1 MSRRKITPDTSPG
14 RAPTIAPNV
23 ASAATPA
30 AGLGTA
36 PAIEMHGIT
45 RVFEGSERAVLDHL
59 DLVVER
65 GEFLAIIGPS
75 GSGKSTLLNAIGLL
89 DTPTSGTYSLFG
101 KNTEGLSDRE
111 RDEMRR
117 DHLGFIFQ
125 SSNMLLDE
133 TSTTNASMGL
143 RVQGVPYGERLQR
156 TEETLEFLGLSDRAS
171 IRTRYLSGGEKQRCA
186 IARALATRPPLILAD
201 EPTGNLDSHN
211 SAKVIEIL
219 QRINATGCTV
229 LVITHDPEVAA
240 AARRVIRIEDGQLH
254 EQSRAD
260 LVIRIEDGQL
270 HEQSRADLATVP
282 VAEVPVA
289 EAVPATTD
297 TPAEATVGAPV
308 DAPATLAVGEKPAT
322 HRRGSFLTDDSI
334 EAISALTSRPLRT
347 LLLGLSFA
355 LGVGGLI
362 SASGMSESA
371 SYQVNQR
378 LLGSEQ
384 STLYI
389 SDRDNDQNM
398 LGTYRQG
405 ESAQNVADR
414 ISALDYVKNTGF
426 VSSVAPADVRITRFS
441 PYEDEPKTAIG
452 LSSTSKTR
460 LEQIGARMNPE
471 TLRALEQMN
480 STLTQQNVADRE
492 RAEQLS
498 GAIVSVSAARALGII
513 PEDKAA
519 DNATTEPRPGELPAV
534 EYGIKL
540 GGLPQVA
547 PGVSIWVEGQLMPV
561 IGLFDPGN
569 SGYEFRN
576 TVIVSPGTLQ
586 RTGRGQVTY
595 IAETERGYGKAV
607 AKAIPLTLKPAEPSQ
622 INVETPSD
630 LQSLRASIASD
641 LGLYVGVLSGILL
654 VLASLSAATAMYLSV
669 QSRTA
674 EIALRRAIGSSK
686 WLIARIFLM
695 EGVMLGVLGG
705 SIGACS
711 GMIATIILSLVQG
724 WQAVLSPGFVVL
736 GVGVGALTGLVSSA
750 YPAWVASRK
759 SPADAMRG

>member
-45 RVFEGSERAVLDHL
+45 RVFEGSERAVLDRL

-240 AARRVIRIEDGQLH
+240 AARRVIRIEDG
-254 EQSRAD
+254 R
-260 LVIRIEDGQL
+260 L

-282 VAEVPVA
+282 VAE
-289 EAVPATTD
+289 AVPAATD
-297 TPAEATVGAPV
+297 TPAETTVGASAGL
-308 DAPATLAVGEKPAT
+308 APGEKPAT

-492 RAEQLS
+492 RSEQLS
-498 GAIVSVSAARALGII
+498 GAIVSVSAARALGIL

-534 EYGIKL
+534 DYGIKL

-547 PGVSIWVEGQLMPV
+547 PGVSIWVDGQLMPV
-561 IGLFDPGN
+561 VGLFDPGN

-724 WQAVLSPGFVVL
+724 WQAILSPGFVVL

>member
-1 MSRRKITPDTSPG
+1 MSRHHGIPE
-14 RAPTIAPNV
+14 RAPDGMTAPQV
-23 ASAATPA
+23 RGEA
-30 AGLGTA
+30 AGLDTAPNTDPNTA
-36 PAIEMHGIT
+36 PAIEMRGIT
-45 RVFEGSERAVLDHL
+45 RIFEGSDRPVLDHL

-240 AARRVIRIEDGQLH
+240 AARRVIRIEDGRLH
-254 EQSRAD
+254 EQSRTD
-260 LVIRIEDGQL
+260 
-270 HEQSRADLATVP
+270 SATVP
-282 VAEVPVA
+282 VAEV
-289 EAVPATTD
+289 VPAVAD
-297 TPAEATVGAPV
+297 TPV
-308 DAPATLAVGEKPAT
+308 DAPAPVDAAASLAPGEKPAT

-441 PYEDEPKTAIG
+441 PYEDEPKTAIS

-492 RAEQLS
+492 RSEQLS

-547 PGVSIWVEGQLMPV
+547 PGVSIWVDGQLMPV

-576 TVIVSPGTLQ
+576 SVIVSPGTLQ

-607 AKAIPLTLKPAEPSQ
+607 AKAIPLALKPAEPSQ

-724 WQAVLSPGFVVL
+724 WQAILSPGFVVL

>member
-240 AARRVIRIEDGQLH
+240 AARRVIRIEDGRLH

-260 LVIRIEDGQL
+260 
-270 HEQSRADLATVP
+270 SAT
-282 VAEVPVA
+282 APVA
-289 EAVPATTD
+289 EAVPVATD

-308 DAPATLAVGEKPAT
+308 DAPASLAPGEKPAT

-547 PGVSIWVEGQLMPV
+547 PGVSIWVDGQLMPV
-561 IGLFDPGN
+561 VGLFDPGN

>member
-1 MSRRKITPDTSPG
+1 MSRRKRTPDTSPG

-240 AARRVIRIEDGQLH
+240 AARRVIRIEDGRLH

-260 LVIRIEDGQL
+260 
-270 HEQSRADLATVP
+270 SAT
-282 VAEVPVA
+282 APVA
-289 EAVPATTD
+289 EAMPVAGDTPTEVPAS
-297 TPAEATVGAPV
+297 APV
-308 DAPATLAVGEKPAT
+308 DAPASLAPGEKPAT

-492 RAEQLS
+492 RSEQLS

-534 EYGIKL
+534 DYGIKL

-547 PGVSIWVEGQLMPV
+547 PGVSIWVDGQLMPV
-561 IGLFDPGN
+561 VGLFDPGN

-595 IAETERGYGKAV
+595 ITETERGYGKAV

>member
-1 MSRRKITPDTSPG
+1 MSRRDRTPDASPG
-14 RAPTIAPNV
+14 RAPTVAPNV

-45 RVFEGSERAVLDHL
+45 RIFEGSDRPVLDHL

-240 AARRVIRIEDGQLH
+240 AARRVIRIEDGRLH
-254 EQSRAD
+254 EQSRSD
-260 LVIRIEDGQL
+260 
-270 HEQSRADLATVP
+270 SATVP
-282 VAEVPVA
+282 LTEVVSA
-289 EAVPATTD
+289 ATD
-297 TPAEATVGAPV
+297 TPTEALVGAPATF
-308 DAPATLAVGEKPAT
+308 APGEKPAT

-480 STLTQQNVADRE
+480 STLTQENVADRE
-492 RAEQLS
+492 RSEQLS

-519 DNATTEPRPGELPAV
+519 DNATTEPRPGEMPTV

-547 PGVSIWVEGQLMPV
+547 PGVSIWVDGQLMPV

-576 TVIVSPGTLQ
+576 SVIVSPGTLQ

-607 AKAIPLTLKPAEPSQ
+607 AKAIPLALKPAEPSQ

>member
-1 MSRRKITPDTSPG
+1 MSRRKRTPDASPG
-14 RAPTIAPNV
+14 RAPTVAPNV

-45 RVFEGSERAVLDHL
+45 RVFEGSERAVLDRL

-143 RVQGVPYGERLQR
+143 RVQGVPYSERLQR

-240 AARRVIRIEDGQLH
+240 AARRVIRIEDGRLH

-260 LVIRIEDGQL
+260 
-270 HEQSRADLATVP
+270 SATVP
-282 VAEVPVA
+282 VAQ
-289 EAVPATTD
+289 D
-297 TPAEATVGAPV
+297 SPV
-308 DAPATLAVGEKPAT
+308 DASASLAPGEKPAT

-498 GAIVSVSAARALGII
+498 GAIVSVSAARALGIL

-547 PGVSIWVEGQLMPV
+547 PGVSIWVDGQLMPV

>member
-1 MSRRKITPDTSPG
+1 MSRHHGIPE
-14 RAPTIAPNV
+14 RAPDGMTAPQVRGEAAGLDTAPNIAPN
-23 ASAATPA
+23 TDPN
-30 AGLGTA
+30 TA

-45 RVFEGSERAVLDHL
+45 RIFEGSDRPVLDHL

-240 AARRVIRIEDGQLH
+240 AARRVIRIEDGRLH

-260 LVIRIEDGQL
+260 SD
-270 HEQSRADLATVP
+270 TVP
-282 VAEVPVA
+282 AAEVVSA
-289 EAVPATTD
+289 ATD
-297 TPAEATVGAPV
+297 TPV
-308 DAPATLAVGEKPAT
+308 DAPASLAPGEKPAT

-480 STLTQQNVADRE
+480 STLTQENVADRQ

-519 DNATTEPRPGELPAV
+519 DNATTEPRPGEMPV
-534 EYGIKL
+534 VDYGIKL

-547 PGVSIWVEGQLMPV
+547 PGVSIWVDGQLMPV
-561 IGLFDPGN
+561 VGLFDPGN

-607 AKAIPLTLKPAEPSQ
+607 AKAIPLALKPAEPSQ

>member
-1 MSRRKITPDTSPG
+1 M
-14 RAPTIAPNV
+14 
-23 ASAATPA
+23 
-30 AGLGTA
+30 
-36 PAIEMHGIT
+36 
-45 RVFEGSERAVLDHL
+45 
-59 DLVVER
+59 VER

-143 RVQGVPYGERLQR
+143 RVQGVPYSERLQR

-240 AARRVIRIEDGQLH
+240 AARRVIRIEDG
-254 EQSRAD
+254 R
-260 LVIRIEDGQL
+260 L

-282 VAEVPVA
+282 VAEVVPVA
-289 EAVPATTD
+289 QD
-297 TPAEATVGAPV
+297 SPV
-308 DAPATLAVGEKPAT
+308 DASASLAPGEKPAT

-492 RAEQLS
+492 RSEQLS
-498 GAIVSVSAARALGII
+498 GAIVSVSAARALGIL

-534 EYGIKL
+534 DYGIKL

-547 PGVSIWVEGQLMPV
+547 PGVSIWVDGQLMPV
-561 IGLFDPGN
+561 VGLFDPGN

-595 IAETERGYGKAV
+595 ITETERGYGKAV

>member
-1 MSRRKITPDTSPG
+1 MSRRKRTPDASPG
-14 RAPTIAPNV
+14 RAPTVAPNV

-45 RVFEGSERAVLDHL
+45 RIFEGSERAVLDNL

-240 AARRVIRIEDGQLH
+240 AARRVIRIEDGRLH

-260 LVIRIEDGQL
+260 
-270 HEQSRADLATVP
+270 SATVP
-282 VAEVPVA
+282 VAEVVPVA
-289 EAVPATTD
+289 QD
-297 TPAEATVGAPV
+297 SPV
-308 DAPATLAVGEKPAT
+308 DAPASLAPGGKPAT

-441 PYEDEPKTAIG
+441 PYEDEPKTAIS

-519 DNATTEPRPGELPAV
+519 DNATTEPRPGEMPV
-534 EYGIKL
+534 VDYGIKL

-547 PGVSIWVEGQLMPV
+547 PGVSIWVDGKLMPV

>member
-1 MSRRKITPDTSPG
+1 
-14 RAPTIAPNV
+14 
-23 ASAATPA
+23 
-30 AGLGTA
+30 
-36 PAIEMHGIT
+36 MHGIT

-143 RVQGVPYGERLQR
+143 RVQGVPYSERLQR

-240 AARRVIRIEDGQLH
+240 AARRVIRIEDG
-254 EQSRAD
+254 R
-260 LVIRIEDGQL
+260 L

-282 VAEVPVA
+282 VAE
-289 EAVPATTD
+289 AVPAATD

-308 DAPATLAVGEKPAT
+308 DASASLAPGEKPAT

-492 RAEQLS
+492 RSEQLS

-547 PGVSIWVEGQLMPV
+547 PGVSIWVDGQLMPV
-561 IGLFDPGN
+561 VGLFDPGN

-595 IAETERGYGKAV
+595 ITETERGYGKAV

>member
-1 MSRRKITPDTSPG
+1 MSRRKRTPDASPG
-14 RAPTIAPNV
+14 RAPTVAPNV

-36 PAIEMHGIT
+36 PAIEMRGIT
-45 RVFEGSERAVLDHL
+45 RIFEGSDRPVLDRL

-240 AARRVIRIEDGQLH
+240 AARRVIRIEDGRLH

-260 LVIRIEDGQL
+260 
-270 HEQSRADLATVP
+270 SATVP
-282 VAEVPVA
+282 LTEV
-289 EAVPATTD
+289 VPAVAD
-297 TPAEATVGAPV
+297 TPV
-308 DAPATLAVGEKPAT
+308 DAPASLAPGEKPAA

-492 RAEQLS
+492 RSEQLS

-576 TVIVSPGTLQ
+576 SVIVSPGTLQ

-607 AKAIPLTLKPAEPSQ
+607 AKAIPLALKPAEPSQ

>member
-1 MSRRKITPDTSPG
+1 MR
-14 RAPTIAPNV
+14 
-23 ASAATPA
+23 
-30 AGLGTA
+30 
-36 PAIEMHGIT
+36 GIT
-45 RVFEGSERAVLDHL
+45 RVFEGSDRPVLDHL

-143 RVQGVPYGERLQR
+143 RVQGVPYSERLQR

-240 AARRVIRIEDGQLH
+240 AARRVIRIEDGRLH

-260 LVIRIEDGQL
+260 LV
-270 HEQSRADLATVP
+270 T
-282 VAEVPVA
+282 VPVA
-289 EAVPATTD
+289 EAVSSVAD
-297 TPAEATVGAPV
+297 TPAEATVGAPAN
-308 DAPATLAVGEKPAT
+308 APATLAVGEKPAT

-492 RAEQLS
+492 RSEQLS
-498 GAIVSVSAARALGII
+498 GAIVSVSAARALGIL

-534 EYGIKL
+534 DYGIKL

-547 PGVSIWVEGQLMPV
+547 PGVSIWVDGQLMPV
-561 IGLFDPGN
+561 VGLFDPGN
-569 SGYEFRN
+569 SGYEFKN

>member
-1 MSRRKITPDTSPG
+1 MSRRKITPDKSPG
-14 RAPTIAPNV
+14 RAPTVAPNV
-23 ASAATPA
+23 ASTATPT
-30 AGLGTA
+30 AGIGTA

-143 RVQGVPYGERLQR
+143 RVQGVPYSERLQR

-260 LVIRIEDGQL
+260 L
-270 HEQSRADLATVP
+270 ATVP
-282 VAEVPVA
+282 VAEVPIA
-289 EAVPATTD
+289 TD

-308 DAPATLAVGEKPAT
+308 DASASLAVGEKPAT

-480 STLTQQNVADRE
+480 STLTQQNVADRA
-492 RAEQLS
+492 RSEQLS
-498 GAIVSVSAARALGII
+498 GAIVSVSAARALGIL

-534 EYGIKL
+534 DYGIKL

-547 PGVSIWVEGQLMPV
+547 PGVSIWVDGQLMPV
-561 IGLFDPGN
+561 VGLFDPGN

>member
-14 RAPTIAPNV
+14 RAPTVAPNV

-260 LVIRIEDGQL
+260 L
-270 HEQSRADLATVP
+270 AT
-282 VAEVPVA
+282 VPVA
-289 EAVPATTD
+289 EAVPVATD

-308 DAPATLAVGEKPAT
+308 DATTSLAPGEKPAT

-492 RAEQLS
+492 RSEQLS

-534 EYGIKL
+534 DYGIKL

>member
-1 MSRRKITPDTSPG
+1 MSRRNRIPE
-14 RAPTIAPNV
+14 RAPDGMTAPQGRGE
-23 ASAATPA
+23 A
-30 AGLGTA
+30 AGLDTVPNTDSKTA
-36 PAIEMHGIT
+36 PAIEMRGIT
-45 RVFEGSERAVLDHL
+45 RIFEGSDRPVLDHL

-240 AARRVIRIEDGQLH
+240 AARRVIRIEDG
-254 EQSRAD
+254 R
-260 LVIRIEDGQL
+260 L

-282 VAEVPVA
+282 VAE
-289 EAVPATTD
+289 AVPATTA
-297 TPAEATVGAPV
+297 TLAEATVGAPV
-308 DAPATLAVGEKPAT
+308 DAPTGLAPGEKPAA

-441 PYEDEPKTAIG
+441 PYEDEPQTAIG

-513 PEDKAA
+513 PEDKVA

-547 PGVSIWVEGQLMPV
+547 PGVSIWVDGQLMPV

>member
-1 MSRRKITPDTSPG
+1 MSRRKITPE
-14 RAPTIAPNV
+14 RAPDGMTAPRIRGE
-23 ASAATPA
+23 A
-30 AGLGTA
+30 AGLDALPNTA
-36 PAIEMHGIT
+36 PAIEMRGIT
-45 RVFEGSERAVLDHL
+45 RIFEGSDRPVLDHL

-143 RVQGVPYGERLQR
+143 RVQGVPYSERLQR

-254 EQSRAD
+254 EQS
-260 LVIRIEDGQL
+260 
-270 HEQSRADLATVP
+270 HADLATVP
-282 VAEVPVA
+282 VAEVPIA
-289 EAVPATTD
+289 TD
-297 TPAEATVGAPV
+297 TQAEATVGAPV
-308 DAPATLAVGEKPAT
+308 DASASLAPGEKPAT

-492 RAEQLS
+492 RSEQLS

-547 PGVSIWVEGQLMPV
+547 PGVSIWVDGQLMPV

>member
-1 MSRRKITPDTSPG
+1 MSRHHGIPE
-14 RAPTIAPNV
+14 RAPDGMTAPQGRGE
-23 ASAATPA
+23 A
-30 AGLGTA
+30 AGLDTVPNTDSKTA
-36 PAIEMHGIT
+36 PAIEMRGIT
-45 RVFEGSERAVLDHL
+45 RIFEGSDRPVLDHL

-143 RVQGVPYGERLQR
+143 RVQGVPYSERLQR

-260 LVIRIEDGQL
+260 L
-270 HEQSRADLATVP
+270 ATVS
-282 VAEVPVA
+282 VA
-289 EAVPATTD
+289 EAVPATTA
-297 TPAEATVGAPV
+297 TLAEATVGAPV
-308 DAPATLAVGEKPAT
+308 DAPTGLAPGEKPAA

-492 RAEQLS
+492 RSEQLS
-498 GAIVSVSAARALGII
+498 GAIVSVSAARALGIL

-534 EYGIKL
+534 DYGIKL

-547 PGVSIWVEGQLMPV
+547 PGVSIWVDGQLMPV
-561 IGLFDPGN
+561 VGLFDPGN

>member
-14 RAPTIAPNV
+14 RAPTVAPNV

-45 RVFEGSERAVLDHL
+45 RIFEGSERAVLDHL

-260 LVIRIEDGQL
+260 L
-270 HEQSRADLATVP
+270 ATVP
-282 VAEVPVA
+282 VAEVPIA
-289 EAVPATTD
+289 TD

-308 DAPATLAVGEKPAT
+308 DASASLAPGEKPAT

-492 RAEQLS
+492 RSEQLS

-534 EYGIKL
+534 DYGIKL

-547 PGVSIWVEGQLMPV
+547 PGVSIWVDGQLMPV
-561 IGLFDPGN
+561 VGLFDPGN

>member
-1 MSRRKITPDTSPG
+1 MSRRKITPE
-14 RAPTIAPNV
+14 RAPDGMTAPHGRGE
-23 ASAATPA
+23 AAVLNAVP
-30 AGLGTA
+30 GTA

-143 RVQGVPYGERLQR
+143 RVQGVPYSERLQR

-260 LVIRIEDGQL
+260 
-270 HEQSRADLATVP
+270 SATVP
-282 VAEVPVA
+282 VAEVA
-289 EAVPATTD
+289 TD
-297 TPAEATVGAPV
+297 TPAEATVDASAGLAP
-308 DAPATLAVGEKPAT
+308 GEKPAT

-480 STLTQQNVADRE
+480 SPLTLQNVADRE

-519 DNATTEPRPGELPAV
+519 DNATAEPRPGEMPV
-534 EYGIKL
+534 VDYGIKL

-547 PGVSIWVEGQLMPV
+547 PGVSIWVDGQLMPV

>member
-1 MSRRKITPDTSPG
+1 MSRRNRIPE
-14 RAPTIAPNV
+14 RAPDGMTAPRIRGE
-23 ASAATPA
+23 A
-30 AGLGTA
+30 AGLDVALDTMSTTAPNTA

-143 RVQGVPYGERLQR
+143 RVQGVPYSERLQR

-260 LVIRIEDGQL
+260 
-270 HEQSRADLATVP
+270 SAT
-282 VAEVPVA
+282 VPVA

-297 TPAEATVGAPV
+297 TPAETTVGAPV
-308 DAPATLAVGEKPAT
+308 DAPAGLAPGEKPAT

-389 SDRDNDQNM
+389 SDRDNDENV

-498 GAIVSVSAARALGII
+498 GAIVSVSAARALGIL

-534 EYGIKL
+534 DYGIKL

>member
-143 RVQGVPYGERLQR
+143 RVQGVPYSERLQR

-260 LVIRIEDGQL
+260 L
-270 HEQSRADLATVP
+270 AT
-282 VAEVPVA
+282 VPVA
-289 EAVPATTD
+289 EAVPVATD

-308 DAPATLAVGEKPAT
+308 DATTSLAPGEKPAT

-492 RAEQLS
+492 RSEQLS

>member
-14 RAPTIAPNV
+14 RAPTVAPNV

-45 RVFEGSERAVLDHL
+45 RIFEGSERAVLDHL

-143 RVQGVPYGERLQR
+143 RVQGVPYSERLQR

-240 AARRVIRIEDGQLH
+240 AARRVIRIEDGRLH
-254 EQSRAD
+254 EQGRTDS
-260 LVIRIEDGQL
+260 V
-270 HEQSRADLATVP
+270 TVP
-282 VAEVPVA
+282 VAEVVSSVA
-289 EAVPATTD
+289 D

-308 DAPATLAVGEKPAT
+308 DASATLAVGEKPAA

-492 RAEQLS
+492 RSEQLS

-561 IGLFDPGN
+561 VGLFDPGN

-736 GVGVGALTGLVSSA
+736 GVGVGDLTGLVSSA

>member
-1 MSRRKITPDTSPG
+1 MSRRKRTPDASPG
-14 RAPTIAPNV
+14 RAPTVAPNV

-45 RVFEGSERAVLDHL
+45 RVFEGSERAVLDRL

-143 RVQGVPYGERLQR
+143 RVQGVPYSERLQR

-240 AARRVIRIEDGQLH
+240 AARRVIRIEDG
-254 EQSRAD
+254 R
-260 LVIRIEDGQL
+260 L

-282 VAEVPVA
+282 VAEVVPVA
-289 EAVPATTD
+289 QD
-297 TPAEATVGAPV
+297 SPV
-308 DAPATLAVGEKPAT
+308 DASASLAPGEKPAT

-498 GAIVSVSAARALGII
+498 GAIVSVSAARALGIL

-534 EYGIKL
+534 DYGIKL

-547 PGVSIWVEGQLMPV
+547 PGVSIWVDGQLMPV
-561 IGLFDPGN
+561 VGLFDPGN

-595 IAETERGYGKAV
+595 ITETERGYGKAV

>member
-14 RAPTIAPNV
+14 RAPTVAPNV

-240 AARRVIRIEDGQLH
+240 AARRVIRIEDG
-254 EQSRAD
+254 R
-260 LVIRIEDGQL
+260 L

-282 VAEVPVA
+282 VAEAVPVA
-289 EAVPATTD
+289 TD

-308 DAPATLAVGEKPAT
+308 DATTSLAPGEKPAT

-492 RAEQLS
+492 RSEQLS

-519 DNATTEPRPGELPAV
+519 DNATTEPRPGEMPV
-534 EYGIKL
+534 VDYGIKL

-547 PGVSIWVEGQLMPV
+547 PGVSIWVDGQLMPV
-561 IGLFDPGN
+561 VGLFDPGN

>member
-260 LVIRIEDGQL
+260 L
-270 HEQSRADLATVP
+270 AT
-282 VAEVPVA
+282 VPVA

-297 TPAEATVGAPV
+297 TPAETTVGAPV
-308 DAPATLAVGEKPAT
+308 DAPAGLAPGEKPAT

-547 PGVSIWVEGQLMPV
+547 PGVSIWVDGQLMPV
-561 IGLFDPGN
+561 VGLFDPGN

>member
-1 MSRRKITPDTSPG
+1 MSRHHGIPE
-14 RAPTIAPNV
+14 RAPDGMTAPQVRGEAAGLDTAPNIAPN
-23 ASAATPA
+23 TDPN
-30 AGLGTA
+30 TA
-36 PAIEMHGIT
+36 PAIEMRGIT
-45 RVFEGSERAVLDHL
+45 RIFEGSDRPVLDHL

-143 RVQGVPYGERLQR
+143 RVQGVPYSERLQR

-240 AARRVIRIEDGQLH
+240 AARRVIRIEDGRLH

-260 LVIRIEDGQL
+260 
-270 HEQSRADLATVP
+270 SATVP
-282 VAEVPVA
+282 AAEVVSA
-289 EAVPATTD
+289 ATD
-297 TPAEATVGAPV
+297 TPTEALVGAPATF
-308 DAPATLAVGEKPAT
+308 APGEKPAT

-452 LSSTSKTR
+452 LNSTSKTR

-519 DNATTEPRPGELPAV
+519 DNATTEPRPGELPTV

-547 PGVSIWVEGQLMPV
+547 PGVSIWVDGQLMPV

-576 TVIVSPGTLQ
+576 SVIVSPGTLQ

-607 AKAIPLTLKPAEPSQ
+607 AKAIPLALKPAEPSQ

>member
-1 MSRRKITPDTSPG
+1 MSRRNRIPE
-14 RAPTIAPNV
+14 RAPDAMTAPRIRGDAAEHDV
-23 ASAATPA
+23 ALDTMPN
-30 AGLGTA
+30 TA
-36 PAIEMHGIT
+36 PAIEMRGIT
-45 RVFEGSERAVLDHL
+45 RIFEGSERPVLDHL

-111 RDEMRR
+111 RDEFRR

-143 RVQGVPYGERLQR
+143 RVQGVPYSERLQR

-211 SAKVIEIL
+211 SDKVIEIL

-240 AARRVIRIEDGQLH
+240 AARRVIRIEDGRLH

-260 LVIRIEDGQL
+260 
-270 HEQSRADLATVP
+270 SAT
-282 VAEVPVA
+282 VPVA
-289 EAVPATTD
+289 EAVPVAAD
-297 TPAEATVGAPV
+297 TPAEATVDAPV
-308 DAPATLAVGEKPAT
+308 SLAPGEKPAS

-384 STLYI
+384 SMLYI
-389 SDRDNDQNM
+389 SDRDNDQNV

-480 STLTQQNVADRE
+480 STLTRENVADRE

-519 DNATTEPRPGELPAV
+519 DNATTEPRPGELPTV

-547 PGVSIWVEGQLMPV
+547 PGVSIWVDGQLMPV

-576 TVIVSPGTLQ
+576 TVIVSPGKLQ

-711 GMIATIILSLVQG
+711 GMIATIMLSLVQG
-724 WQAVLSPGFVVL
+724 WQAILSPGFVVL

>member
-1 MSRRKITPDTSPG
+1 MSRRKITPE
-14 RAPTIAPNV
+14 RAPDGVTAPRGRGEAAAPN
-23 ASAATPA
+23 
-30 AGLGTA
+30 TA

-45 RVFEGSERAVLDHL
+45 RVFEGSERPVLDHL
-59 DLVVER
+59 DLVVEH

-240 AARRVIRIEDGQLH
+240 AARRVIRIEDGRLH

-260 LVIRIEDGQL
+260 
-270 HEQSRADLATVP
+270 SATVP
-282 VAEVPVA
+282 VTGLVPD
-289 EAVPATTD
+289 VPD
-297 TPAEATVGAPV
+297 TPTEVLPE
-308 DAPATLAVGEKPAT
+308 APADASVEAPADLAPGERPAA

-389 SDRDNDQNM
+389 SDRDSDENV

-480 STLTQQNVADRE
+480 VTLTQEDVADRE

-519 DNATTEPRPGELPAV
+519 DSATTEPRPGEIPV
-534 EYGIKL
+534 VDYGIKL

-547 PGVSIWVEGQLMPV
+547 PGVSIWVDGQLMPV
-561 IGLFDPGN
+561 VGLFDPGN

-576 TVIVSPGTLQ
+576 TVIVSPGKLQ

-630 LQSLRASIASD
+630 LQSLRASVASD

-705 SIGACS
+705 SIGACA
-711 GMIATIILSLVQG
+711 GMIATIVLSLVQG
-724 WQAVLSPGFVVL
+724 WQAILSPGFVVL

-759 SPADAMRG
+759 NPADAMRG

>member
-1 MSRRKITPDTSPG
+1 MSRRKITPE
-14 RAPTIAPNV
+14 RAPDGMTAPHGRGE
-23 ASAATPA
+23 AAVLNA
-30 AGLGTA
+30 APGTA

-45 RVFEGSERAVLDHL
+45 RIFEGSERAVLDHL

-143 RVQGVPYGERLQR
+143 RVQGVPYSERLQR

-229 LVITHDPEVAA
+229 LVITHDPEAAA
-240 AARRVIRIEDGQLH
+240 AARRVIRIEDGRLH
-254 EQSRAD
+254 EQSRTD
-260 LVIRIEDGQL
+260 
-270 HEQSRADLATVP
+270 SAT
-282 VAEVPVA
+282 VPVA
-289 EAVPATTD
+289 EAVPVAGD

-308 DAPATLAVGEKPAT
+308 DATTSLAPGEKPAT

-414 ISALDYVKNTGF
+414 ISALDYMKNTGF

-492 RAEQLS
+492 RSEQLS
-498 GAIVSVSAARALGII
+498 GAIVSVSAARALGIL

-534 EYGIKL
+534 DYGIKL

-547 PGVSIWVEGQLMPV
+547 PGVSIWVDGQLMPV

>member
-240 AARRVIRIEDGQLH
+240 AARRVIRIEDGRLH

-260 LVIRIEDGQL
+260 
-270 HEQSRADLATVP
+270 SAT
-282 VAEVPVA
+282 VPVA
-289 EAVPATTD
+289 EAVPVATD
-297 TPAEATVGAPV
+297 TPAETTVGAPV
-308 DAPATLAVGEKPAT
+308 DASASLAPGEKPAT

-492 RAEQLS
+492 RSEQLS

-547 PGVSIWVEGQLMPV
+547 PGVSIWVDGQLMPV
-561 IGLFDPGN
+561 VGLFDPGN

-595 IAETERGYGKAV
+595 ITETERGYGKAV

>member
-1 MSRRKITPDTSPG
+1 MSRHHGIPE
-14 RAPTIAPNV
+14 RAPDDMT
-23 ASAATPA
+23 TPQGRGEA
-30 AGLGTA
+30 AGLDTVPNTA

-45 RVFEGSERAVLDHL
+45 RIFEGSDRPVLDHL

-143 RVQGVPYGERLQR
+143 RVQGVPYSERLQR

-240 AARRVIRIEDGQLH
+240 AARRVIRIEDGRLH
-254 EQSRAD
+254 EQSRSD
-260 LVIRIEDGQL
+260 
-270 HEQSRADLATVP
+270 SATVP
-282 VAEVPVA
+282 VAEVPIA
-289 EAVPATTD
+289 TD
-297 TPAEATVGAPV
+297 TPAEATVGAPAGL
-308 DAPATLAVGEKPAT
+308 APGEKPAT
-322 HRRGSFLTDDSI
+322 HRRGSFLADDSI

-441 PYEDEPKTAIG
+441 PYEDEPKTAIS

-480 STLTQQNVADRE
+480 STLTQENVADRE
-492 RAEQLS
+492 RSEQLS

-519 DNATTEPRPGELPAV
+519 DNATTEPRPGELPTV
-534 EYGIKL
+534 DYGIKL

-547 PGVSIWVEGQLMPV
+547 PGVSIWVDGQLMPV

-576 TVIVSPGTLQ
+576 SVIVSPGTLQ

-607 AKAIPLTLKPAEPSQ
+607 AKAIPLALKPAEPSQ

>member
-1 MSRRKITPDTSPG
+1 MSRRKRTPDASPG
-14 RAPTIAPNV
+14 RAPTVAPNV

-143 RVQGVPYGERLQR
+143 RVQGVPYSERLQR

-240 AARRVIRIEDGQLH
+240 AARRVIRIEDGRLH

-260 LVIRIEDGQL
+260 
-270 HEQSRADLATVP
+270 SAT
-282 VAEVPVA
+282 VPVA
-289 EAVPATTD
+289 EAVPVATD
-297 TPAEATVGAPV
+297 TPAETTVGAPV
-308 DAPATLAVGEKPAT
+308 DASASLAPGEKPAT

-492 RAEQLS
+492 RSEQLS

-547 PGVSIWVEGQLMPV
+547 PGVSIWVDGQLMPV
-561 IGLFDPGN
+561 VGLFDPGN

-595 IAETERGYGKAV
+595 ITETERGYGKAV

>member
-14 RAPTIAPNV
+14 RAPTVAPNV

-143 RVQGVPYGERLQR
+143 RVQGVPYSERLQR

-240 AARRVIRIEDGQLH
+240 AARRVIRIEDGRLH
-254 EQSRAD
+254 EQGRTDS
-260 LVIRIEDGQL
+260 
-270 HEQSRADLATVP
+270 ATVP
-282 VAEVPVA
+282 VV
-289 EAVPATTD
+289 TD

-308 DAPATLAVGEKPAT
+308 DASATLAPGEKPAT

-414 ISALDYVKNTGF
+414 ITALDYVKNTGF

-452 LSSTSKTR
+452 LSSASKTR

-492 RAEQLS
+492 RTEQLS

-519 DNATTEPRPGELPAV
+519 DNATSEPRPGEMPV
-534 EYGIKL
+534 VDYGIKL

-547 PGVSIWVEGQLMPV
+547 PGVSIWVDGQLMPV

>member
-1 MSRRKITPDTSPG
+1 MSRHHGIPE
-14 RAPTIAPNV
+14 RAPDDMTTPQGRGEAAGLDTVPNIAPN
-23 ASAATPA
+23 TDPN
-30 AGLGTA
+30 TA
-36 PAIEMHGIT
+36 PAIEMRGIT
-45 RVFEGSERAVLDHL
+45 RIFEGSDRPVLDRL

-143 RVQGVPYGERLQR
+143 RVQGVPYSERLQR

-240 AARRVIRIEDGQLH
+240 AARRVIRIEDGRLH

-260 LVIRIEDGQL
+260 
-270 HEQSRADLATVP
+270 SATVP
-282 VAEVPVA
+282 VAEVVSA
-289 EAVPATTD
+289 ATD
-297 TPAEATVGAPV
+297 TPTEAPVGAPATF
-308 DAPATLAVGEKPAT
+308 APGEKPAT

-389 SDRDNDQNM
+389 SDRDNDENV

-492 RAEQLS
+492 RSEQLS
-498 GAIVSVSAARALGII
+498 GAIVSVSAARALGIL

>member
-1 MSRRKITPDTSPG
+1 MSRRNRIPERPPDAMT
-14 RAPTIAPNV
+14 APRIRGDAAEHDVALDTMPN
-23 ASAATPA
+23 
-30 AGLGTA
+30 TA
-36 PAIEMHGIT
+36 PAIEMRGIT
-45 RVFEGSERAVLDHL
+45 RIFEGSERPVLDHL

-111 RDEMRR
+111 RDEIRR

-133 TSTTNASMGL
+133 TSMTNASMGL
-143 RVQGVPYGERLQR
+143 RVQGVPYSERLQR

-240 AARRVIRIEDGQLH
+240 AARRVIRIEDGRLH

-260 LVIRIEDGQL
+260 
-270 HEQSRADLATVP
+270 SATVP
-282 VAEVPVA
+282 VAEVVPVA
-289 EAVPATTD
+289 AD
-297 TPAEATVGAPV
+297 TPAEATVDAPV
-308 DAPATLAVGEKPAT
+308 SLAPGEKPAS

-389 SDRDNDQNM
+389 SDRDNDQNV

-480 STLTQQNVADRE
+480 STLTRENVADRE

-519 DNATTEPRPGELPAV
+519 DNATTEPRPGELPTV

-547 PGVSIWVEGQLMPV
+547 PGVSIWVDGQLMPV

-576 TVIVSPGTLQ
+576 TVIVSPGKLQ

-622 INVETPSD
+622 INAETPSD

-711 GMIATIILSLVQG
+711 GMIATIMLSLVQG
-724 WQAVLSPGFVVL
+724 WQAILSPGFVVL

-759 SPADAMRG
+759 NPADAMRG

>member
-1 MSRRKITPDTSPG
+1 MSRRKRTPDASPG
-14 RAPTIAPNV
+14 RAPTVAPNV

-45 RVFEGSERAVLDHL
+45 RVFEGSERAVLDRL

-240 AARRVIRIEDGQLH
+240 AARRVIRIEDGRLH

-260 LVIRIEDGQL
+260 
-270 HEQSRADLATVP
+270 SATVP
-282 VAEVPVA
+282 VAEVVPVA
-289 EAVPATTD
+289 QD
-297 TPAEATVGAPV
+297 SPV
-308 DAPATLAVGEKPAT
+308 DASASLAPGEKPTA

-492 RAEQLS
+492 RSEQLS
-498 GAIVSVSAARALGII
+498 GAIVSVSAARALGIL

-547 PGVSIWVEGQLMPV
+547 PGVSIWVDGQLMPV
-561 IGLFDPGN
+561 VGLFDPGN

>member
-1 MSRRKITPDTSPG
+1 MSRSKRTPDASPG
-14 RAPTIAPNV
+14 RAPTVAPNV

-36 PAIEMHGIT
+36 PAIEMRGIT
-45 RVFEGSERAVLDHL
+45 RIFEGSDRPVLDHL

-143 RVQGVPYGERLQR
+143 RVQGVPYSERLQR

-240 AARRVIRIEDGQLH
+240 AARRVIRIEDGRLH

-260 LVIRIEDGQL
+260 
-270 HEQSRADLATVP
+270 SATVP
-282 VAEVPVA
+282 VAEVVSA
-289 EAVPATTD
+289 ATD
-297 TPAEATVGAPV
+297 TPV
-308 DAPATLAVGEKPAT
+308 DAPASLAPGEKPAT

-441 PYEDEPKTAIG
+441 PYEDEPKTAIS
-452 LSSTSKTR
+452 LNSTSKTR

-480 STLTQQNVADRE
+480 ATLTQENVADRE
-492 RAEQLS
+492 RSEQLS

-519 DNATTEPRPGELPAV
+519 DNATTEPRPGELPTV

-547 PGVSIWVEGQLMPV
+547 PGVSIWVDGQLMPV

-576 TVIVSPGTLQ
+576 SVIVSPGTLQ

-607 AKAIPLTLKPAEPSQ
+607 AKAIPLALKPAEPSQ

-724 WQAVLSPGFVVL
+724 WQAILSPGFVVL

>member
-1 MSRRKITPDTSPG
+1 MSRRKRTPDASPG
-14 RAPTIAPNV
+14 RAPTVAPNV

-45 RVFEGSERAVLDHL
+45 RVFEGSDRPVLDRL

-240 AARRVIRIEDGQLH
+240 AARRVIRIEDGRLH
-254 EQSRAD
+254 EQSRTD
-260 LVIRIEDGQL
+260 
-270 HEQSRADLATVP
+270 SATVP
-282 VAEVPVA
+282 VAEV
-289 EAVPATTD
+289 VPAVAD
-297 TPAEATVGAPV
+297 TPTEAPVGAPAGL
-308 DAPATLAVGEKPAT
+308 APGEKPAT

-452 LSSTSKTR
+452 LNSTSKTR

-480 STLTQQNVADRE
+480 STLTQENVADRE
-492 RAEQLS
+492 RSEQLS

-519 DNATTEPRPGELPAV
+519 DNATTEPRPGELPTV

-547 PGVSIWVEGQLMPV
+547 PGVSIWVDGQLMPV

-576 TVIVSPGTLQ
+576 SVIVSPGTLQ

-607 AKAIPLTLKPAEPSQ
+607 AKAIPLALKPAEPSQ

>member
-1 MSRRKITPDTSPG
+1 MSRHHGIPE
-14 RAPTIAPNV
+14 RAPDGMTAPQV
-23 ASAATPA
+23 RGEA

-36 PAIEMHGIT
+36 PNIAPNTDPNTAPAIEMRGIT
-45 RVFEGSERAVLDHL
+45 RIFEGSDRPVLDHL

-143 RVQGVPYGERLQR
+143 RVQGVPYSERLQR

-240 AARRVIRIEDGQLH
+240 AARRVIRIEDGRLH

-260 LVIRIEDGQL
+260 
-270 HEQSRADLATVP
+270 SATVP
-282 VAEVPVA
+282 VAEVPIA
-289 EAVPATTD
+289 TD
-297 TPAEATVGAPV
+297 TPAEATVGAPAGL
-308 DAPATLAVGEKPAT
+308 APGEKPAT

-452 LSSTSKTR
+452 LTSTSKTR

-492 RAEQLS
+492 RSEQLS
-498 GAIVSVSAARALGII
+498 GAIVSVSAARALGIL

-607 AKAIPLTLKPAEPSQ
+607 AKAIPLALKPAEPSQ

>member
-240 AARRVIRIEDGQLH
+240 AARRVIRIEDGRLH

-260 LVIRIEDGQL
+260 
-270 HEQSRADLATVP
+270 SAT
-282 VAEVPVA
+282 APVA
-289 EAVPATTD
+289 EAVPVAGD
-297 TPAEATVGAPV
+297 TPTEVPASAPV
-308 DAPATLAVGEKPAT
+308 DAPASLAPGEKPAT

-480 STLTQQNVADRE
+480 ATLTQQNVADRE
-492 RAEQLS
+492 RSEQLS

-534 EYGIKL
+534 DYGIKL